1 MGGRSPVKEK
11 GPRRTS
17 GSNRRKTR
25 DEVIRMR
32 RRQPVAQQVAAS
44 LPEMTEGD
52 MVVSRFVAADES
64 LRNLREGSERLNRE
78 LEEGRLTSWPN
89 AAPVAAQYVDNPDN
103 LMVVQAEPHYAM
115 IDDDN
120 RDVGMQYSQNQ
131 VMGQVI
137 MDGNVPARGNGQDQV
152 VMAIPHAGSRA
163 TKRRK
168 SKKRKSKRRKS
179 KKKMRRTKKI

>member
-1 MGGRSPVKEK
+1 
-11 GPRRTS
+11 
-17 GSNRRKTR
+17 
-25 DEVIRMR
+25 MR
-32 RRQPVAQQVAAS
+32 RRQPVAQQAAAP

-78 LEEGRLTSWPN
+78 LEEGRQSAWPY
-89 AAPVAAQYVDNPDN
+89 ADVAAAQYVDNPDN

-152 VMAIPHAGSRA
+152 VMAIPHAGGA

-179 KKKMRRTKKI
+179 KKKMKRTKKYKR